1 MKRCAFILI
10 IFLAMAAAVSAQ
22 TARPRLAVLPFT
34 GTAGNDGETIAMLL
48 GNQNGLQSA
57 FTVVPRTS
65 NVDAIM
71 REQEFQ
77 RSGLTDS
84 DTIAQLGRQ
93 MNAEYV
99 VAGHVQQLGRS
110 RLVFIS
116 IIHVESLQQIAG
128 DYKDYTEISEI
139 RAYLPDMVQK
149 IVAASRQNT
158 SRLPKLA
165 IVPFNRMT
173 SGINERD
180 AEVLTHI
187 LSIDIA
193 NSGRYAV
200 LPRTSTIQRVFD
212 EHEIQRTGTTDP
224 NTIRRIGIATNA
236 QFVLAG
242 NITSLG
248 NMNLFLAQILNV
260 ESGALLI
267 GGDEEY
273 REISDGLSK
282 MQTLAR
288 TLTGTSAAA
297 ASAAVPAG
305 FVRIQGGTY
314 TRGSPASE
322 TGRDADRE
330 TPQHQVTV
338 SAFTMS
344 QYLVTQREWFEV
356 MGTTVRQ
363 QRDRVSASSEM
374 RGEGD
379 EYPIY
384 YVSWFEAVEYCNRR
398 STREGLTP
406 AYTITGS
413 GDNRTVAWNRN
424 ANGYRLPTEAEWE
437 YACRAGTTTAY
448 STGSNIT
455 TSQANFNNTL
465 NRTSAVGSYAPNAWG
480 LYDMHGNVWEWC
492 WDWYGGYP
500 SRAQNDPD
508 GASSG
513 SDRVLRGG
521 SWSHSAAGVRSA
533 YRSSY
538 TPAYRNSYGGF
549 RVVRP

>member
-1 MKRCAFILI
+1 MKKAVLFSFIFI
-10 IFLAMAAAVSAQ
+10 AVICSISAQ
-22 TARPRLAVLPFT
+22 SRPRLAVLPFT

-48 GNQNGLQSA
+48 GNQSGLQSA

-288 TLTGTSAAA
+288 TLTGTSAVVP
-297 ASAAVPAG
+297 SAAVQAG

-314 TRGSPASE
+314 TRGSPADE
-322 TGRDADRE
+322 PNRNANAE

-363 QRDRVSASSEM
+363 QRDRVSVSSEM

-406 AYTITGS
+406 AYTVS
-413 GDNRTVAWNRN
+413 GTNVTWNRS

-437 YACRAGTTTAY
+437 YACRAGTITAY
-448 STGSNIT
+448 STGNSIT
-455 TSQANFNNTL
+455 TSQANFNSLFNSTL
-465 NRTSAVGSYAPNAWG
+465 NRTSAVGSYTPNAWG

-492 WDWYGGYP
+492 WDWYGSYP

-513 SDRVLRGG
+513 SGRVLRGG
-521 SWSHSAAGVRSA
+521 SWDHSAAYVRSA
-533 YRSSY
+533 HRNNS
-538 TPAYRNSYGGF
+538 TPTVRNIFNGF